1 MNSCQ
6 GGDWTMTGLMLRPDL
21 KTAGGE
27 VCDIVL
33 HNEFVGTLTLVY
45 RESDRLSG
53 SIQLEEHS
61 LSESDKRKTIAF
73 LQNYVQQ
80 MVSAL
85 QVKTCEVF
93 VTYSPYELLI
103 VTDEHDTLEAGPD
116 WEEEVSRYADFDPEE
131 NEHELGYELVTV
143 SEKRNAIEYHIYDP
157 DMELAAEADIH
168 IVGTDVTGKVEWKS
182 YPLDEEM
189 EQAAELIVA
198 DFNEDEIDSYF
209 LTMTFDGQV
218 IEIFDLLH
226 NDLYETEIDVSV
238 PLAEGKADHNFYT
251 IVLARDDDD
260 ALTYEIYKQSDG
272 SLPLGTATMDISQ
285 RQITGFIDFR
295 EPESSDDRELIAT
308 LLLEEL
314 DKEKD
319 FESVNLTMLHQNQL
333 IDEILFETEQLH

>member
-1 MNSCQ
+1 
-6 GGDWTMTGLMLRPDL
+6 MTGLMLRPDL

-27 VCDIVL
+27 VCDIVF

-45 RESDRLSG
+45 RELDRLSG

-61 LSESDKRKTIAF
+61 LSESDKHKTISF
-73 LQNYVQQ
+73 VQNYVQQ

-103 VTDEHDTLEAGPD
+103 VTDEQAALEAGPD
-116 WEEEVSRYADFDPEE
+116 WEEDDSRTADFDPEE
-131 NEHELGYELVTV
+131 NDHDLGYELVTV
-143 SEKRNAIEYHIYDP
+143 SEKRNAIEYHIFDP
-157 DMELAAEADIH
+157 EMELAAEADIH
-168 IVGTDVTGKVEWKS
+168 ITGTDVTGKIEWKS

-218 IEIFDLLH
+218 IETFDLLH
-226 NDLYETEIDVSV
+226 NDLYETESDV
-238 PLAEGKADHNFYT
+238 PLVKGKADHGDYT
-251 IVLARDDDD
+251 IVLARDDED
-260 ALTYEIYKQSDG
+260 ALTYEIYKQSNG
-272 SLPLGTATMDISQ
+272 RLPMGTATMDISQ

-295 EPESSDDRELIAT
+295 EPGSSDDRELIAT

-319 FESVNLTMLHQNQL
+319 FESVNMSMLHQNQL
-333 IDEILFETEQLH
+333 IDEILFETEPIH

>member
-1 MNSCQ
+1 
-6 GGDWTMTGLMLRPDL
+6 MTGLMLRPDL

-33 HNEFVGTLTLVY
+33 DNEFVGTLTLVY

-61 LSESDKRKTIAF
+61 LSESAKRETIAF
-73 LQNYVQQ
+73 LQNYVQLL
-80 MVSAL
+80 VSAL

-103 VTDEHDTLEAGPD
+103 VTDEQAAIEASPD
-116 WEEEVSRYADFDPEE
+116 GKEEDSLYADLEPEE
-131 NEHELGYELVTV
+131 NEHDLGYELVTI
-143 SEKRNAIEYHIYDP
+143 SEKRNAIEYHIFDP
-157 DMELAAEADIH
+157 EMELVAEADIH
-168 IVGTDVTGKVEWKS
+168 MVGTDVTGKVEWNS

-209 LTMTFDGQV
+209 LTMTFDGRV
-218 IEIFDLLH
+218 IETFDLLH
-226 NDLYETEIDVSV
+226 NDLYEAEMGV
-238 PLAEGKADHNFYT
+238 PHAEGKADHSDYT

-260 ALTYEIYKQSDG
+260 TLTYEIYKPSEG
-272 SLPLGTATMDISQ
+272 RLPMGTATMDISQ

-295 EPESSDDRELIAT
+295 EPGSSDDRELIAA

-314 DKEKD
+314 DKEKEFD
-319 FESVNLTMLHQNQL
+319 SVNLSMLHQNQL